1 MQCLLQTYQ
10 TRGYL
15 AIYSESSVRVNIAE
29 SCLYQPLLIPTPPPQ
44 YIVLYYIYWSLN
56 FTETYQVY
64 FVS

>member
-15 AIYSESSVRVNIAE
+15 AIYSEISVRVNIAE
-29 SCLYQPLLIPTPPPQ
+29 SCLYQTLLISTPPQ

-56 FTETYQVY
+56 VTEVYQVY
-64 FVS
+64 VVS